1 MIVKTDGSFAALM
14 ISNTN
19 IYVATRYRWH
29 LVGVVSWGG
38 NCEEGLLTP
47 GVYADVIS
55 FRTWILDTMG
65 TN

>member
-1 MIVKTDGSFAALM
+1 M
-14 ISNTN
+14 ISN